1 MANTNTLMVR
11 IKNKCDTYTNWTT
24 KNPVLL
30 KGEIAIVEI
39 PANQGAVAKEP
50 IRLMKCGDGT
60 KKFNELEFIGGL
72 AADVYEWAKASAKPT
87 YTAAEISGLSD
98 FISGAIQDTDTQ
110 YKIEVDSVDNP
121 TTLIL
126 SSKTLGGEW
135 TAQNTITFPKCTLA
149 EGTENGTV
157 KFNGTNVQVHGLDTA
172 AYKKVTDFDASGAAS
187 TVKSELLG
195 NSNDDYDNIVSQVT
209 DGNYPD
215 PTIYGV
221 YNSLEKKITSDTQY
235 SFEGFTITSDGTD
248 AYGRTKNKVKLNISS
263 NPTNLLKLNGS
274 ENAKELIAEL
284 PDLKIVKKATA
295 NDGYTASYQF
305 MSGTKVLGDDINIPK
320 DYLVKSV
327 TLNKC
332 TIKDTPITGLVV
344 GDKYIDWVINA
355 KEDTGNESHLYLN
368 VDDLV
373 GDVYK
378 AGIGIT
384 ISDDN
389 TISLNADIGNGLMI
403 NNDKL
408 EFDINQVTAYNELYS
423 QVDNNTNNKAD
434 KQTTNGGF
442 AAGNG
447 ANADSGGAIGSGA
460 SVYGAGGAVGEGA
473 HADGAG
479 GAVGY
484 GTYVGDGFV
493 GGKDAVAMF
502 EGDPLDAIQ
511 LGTGQNQN
519 EFSMQVYDYQL
530 LANDA
535 TAKSATDG
543 SKYLKDVGK
552 LNKLTTTDKTDIVSA
567 INEVIN
573 TDLPKKANDSDLK
586 SIAKSGNIND
596 LTQTEGDY
604 IIINCGDA
612 STLI

>member
-1 MANTNTLMVR
+1 MANNTLMTR
-11 IKNKCDTYTNWTT
+11 IKNKCDTYANWTT

-39 PANQGAVAKEP
+39 PAEIGAVAKEP

-110 YKIEVDSVDNP
+110 YNIEVDSAENP
-121 TTLIL
+121 TKLIL
-126 SSKTLGGEW
+126 SSKALGGSW
-135 TAQNTITFPKCTLA
+135 APVSSVSFPKCTLA
-149 EGTENGTV
+149 EGTENGAV
-157 KFNGTNVQVHGLDTA
+157 KFNGTNVPVHGLDTA

-195 NSNDDYDNIVSQVT
+195 NSNDDYDDMVGQVT

-248 AYGRTKNKVKLNISS
+248 DYGRTKNKVKLNIAS
-263 NPTNLLKLNGS
+263 NPTNLLKLNGG
-274 ENAKELIAEL
+274 ENDKELIAEL
-284 PDLKIVKKATA
+284 PDLKIVKKDTA
-295 NDGYTASYQF
+295 NDGYVASYQF
-305 MSGTKVLGDDINIPK
+305 MNGAEVLGEDINIPK

-332 TIKDTPITGLVV
+332 TVKDKPIAGLVV
-344 GDKYIDWVINA
+344 GDKYIDWVINT
-355 KEDTGNESHLYLN
+355 KEGTGNESHLYLN
-368 VDDLV
+368 VNDLV
-373 GDVYK
+373 DVHK
-378 AGIGIT
+378 AGEGIT

-389 TISLNADIGNGLMI
+389 TISLNVDTGNGLMI
-403 NNDKL
+403 NNNKL
-408 EFDINQVTAYNELYS
+408 EFNINQVVGYNELYS
-423 QVDNNTNNKAD
+423 KVENNTNNKAD
-434 KQTTNGGF
+434 KQNTKGGF
-442 AAGNG
+442 AAGEG
-447 ANADSGGAIGSGA
+447 ANAGGTGGAIGSSSYSISGGAIGEGA
-460 SVYGAGGAVGEGA
+460 S
-473 HADGAG
+473 ADGAG

-484 GTYVGDGFV
+484 GTYVGDGFA
-493 GGKDAVAMF
+493 GGKNAMAIF

-511 LGTGQNQN
+511 LGSGTN
-519 EFSMQVYDYQL
+519 ETEYTARIYDYQL

-535 TAKSATDG
+535 TTKSATDG

-552 LNKLTTTDKTDIVSA
+552 LSSLTTTDKTDIVSA
-567 INEVIN
+567 VNEVIN
-573 TDLPKKANDSDLK
+573 TNLPKKANISDLK
-586 SIAKSGNIND
+586 SIATSGNIND

>member
-39 PANQGAVAKEP
+39 PAETGAVAKEP

-110 YKIEVDSVDNP
+110 YKIEVDSAENP
-121 TTLIL
+121 TKLIL
-126 SSKTLGGEW
+126 SSKALGGEW
-135 TAQNTITFPKCTLA
+135 TAQDTITFPKYTLA

-157 KFNGTNVQVHGLDTA
+157 KFNGTNVPVHGLDTA

-209 DGNYPD
+209 DGNYPN

-248 AYGRTKNKVKLNISS
+248 AYGRIKNKVKLNISS

-305 MSGTKVLGDDINIPK
+305 MNGTEVLGEDINIPK

-332 TIKDTPITGLVV
+332 TIKDTPITGLAV

-355 KEDTGNESHLYLN
+355 KDDTGNESHLYLN

-373 GDVYK
+373 DVYK
-378 AGIGIT
+378 AGNGIS

-389 TISLNADIGNGLMI
+389 TIKLKISSTTGLTFDSNGGIQLQ
-403 NNDKL
+403 N
-408 EFDINQVTAYNELYS
+408 
-423 QVDNNTNNKAD
+423 
-434 KQTTNGGF
+434 TNGGF
-442 AAGNG
+442 AAGLRASSSLG
-447 ANADSGGAIGSGA
+447 GGAIGNGA
-460 SVYGAGGAVGEGA
+460 LTDNGGAVGSMA
-473 HADGAG
+473 FALDG
-479 GAVGY
+479 GAVGN
-484 GTYVGDGFV
+484 GASTSNGFA
-493 GGKDAVAMF
+493 GGKEAKTQDSKHK
-502 EGDPLDAIQ
+502 DIDAIQ
-511 LGTGQNQN
+511 LGTGINSN
-519 EFSMQVYDYQL
+519 EYTAQVYDYQL

-535 TAKSATDG
+535 KTKSATDG
-543 SKYLKDVGK
+543 GKYLKDVGK
-552 LNKLTTTDKTDIVSA
+552 LSKLSTTNKTDIVSA